1 MQRSRTRVWLTLL
14 LALMATQ
21 LAGCSLVTSLFK
33 AGLWAGVLAIAVCAA
48 LFFAATRRMRD

>member
-1 MQRSRTRVWLTLL
+1 ML